1 MSEHTVLQDFTD
13 DHGGGNGPSDS
24 FLPTL
29 QPRRGSLEETNLR
42 GSFAPVDL
50 QELFE
55 EPPEHIEW
63 IVEGYVAKGLFSLL
77 SGSPKLGK
85 TTLAY
90 QLIIAI
96 ARGLDYLGSAL
107 PPVHVLILAL
117 EEHRR
122 DVVGRLRADLETDLK
137 VDVKLVFAPLLFS
150 AAIHQKIAHYIQEH
164 NIGLVLVDTLPAWWG
179 LEDENNASEVLRKGM
194 PLLNMIR
201 QTDAAWLCLAHTR
214 KSGGENGQEV
224 RGSSALVGLV
234 DIAITMK
241 RTEGGGNQRLLES
254 VSRYADTPPKLVVA
268 YQDGR
273 YSPLGT
279 PDSVSAEAKAQKVWE
294 ATSFDDPQTVE
305 ELSALTHLSK
315 QDVSRGL
322 SLLGDKVYRMG
333 EGVRG
338 RPYEY
343 LRTPIHPTPGTKE

>member
-1 MSEHTVLQDFTD
+1 M
-13 DHGGGNGPSDS
+13 
-24 FLPTL
+24 
-29 QPRRGSLEETNLR
+29 
-42 GSFAPVDL
+42 
-50 QELFE
+50 
-55 EPPEHIEW
+55 PPIH
-63 IVEGYVAKGLFSLL
+63 F
-77 SGSPKLGK
+77 
-85 TTLAY
+85 
-90 QLIIAI
+90 
-96 ARGLDYLGSAL
+96 
-107 PPVHVLILAL
+107 LILAL

-122 DVVGRLRADLETDLK
+122 DVISRLRADLEAELK
-137 VDVKLVFAPLLFS
+137 ANVKLVFAPLQFS
-150 AAIHQKIAHYIQEH
+150 ETIHQKIAHYIHEH
-164 NIGLVLVDTLPAWWG
+164 DIGLVLVDTLPAWWG
-179 LEDENNASEVLRKGM
+179 LDDENSASEVLRKGI

-254 VSRYADTPPKLVVA
+254 VSRYADTPPKLVMT

-273 YSPLGT
+273 YTPLGT
-279 PDSVSAEAKAQKVWE
+279 PDSVSAEAKAQKVLG

-305 ELSALTHLSK
+305 ELAALTHLSK

-343 LRTPIHPTPGTKE
+343 LRTPIHPTPHTRE